1 MRGIRRAGP
10 TGHRQSIPPT
20 ICCGVR
26 WTCSF
31 RLSAVGAGCLVSA
44 GAPSVLHM
52 CSNLRSRSATFAG
65 RSWILRRILCRECA
79 ACKPAYRQL
88 RSWSV
93 FEGPVRNAI
102 HRLKYRRDIGL
113 GEALAPQVAESFAAL
128 HWPIELVIPV
138 PLGRKRLAERGY
150 NQVSLIARP
159 LSMLLRIAY
168 SPAALVRQQETRSQV
183 GLSPADR
190 RRNVRGAFQA
200 NKFRV
205 DGRIVLLMDDV
216 ATTGSTLSSCAEA
229 LYAAGARDVFA
240 FSVARALPRHGLR
253 GV

>member
-1 MRGIRRAGP
+1 MDLLF
-10 TGHRQSIPPT
+10 PPQ
-20 ICCGVR
+20 CGGCRLPGFR
-26 WTCSF
+26 WCPDCAAHVQHPAQPLCDVCGTQ
-31 RLSAVGAGCLVSA
+31 LDTPAK
-44 GAPSVLHM
+44 
-52 CSNLRSRSATFAG
+52 
-65 RSWILRRILCRECA
+65 LCRECA
-79 ACKPAYRQL
+79 AIRPAFRQL

-113 GEALAPQVAESFAAL
+113 GEALAPQVAESVAAL
-128 HWPIELVIPV
+128 GWPMNMVVPV
-138 PLGRKRLAERGY
+138 PLGRKRLEERGY

-159 LSMLLRIAY
+159 LSMSMRIAY

-183 GLSPADR
+183 GLSQAER
-190 RRNVRGAFQA
+190 RQNVRGAFQA
-200 NKFRV
+200 NKARV

-240 FSVARALPRHGLR
+240 FSVSRALPRHGLR

>member
-1 MRGIRRAGP
+1 MDTPAK
-10 TGHRQSIPPT
+10 
-20 ICCGVR
+20 
-26 WTCSF
+26 
-31 RLSAVGAGCLVSA
+31 
-44 GAPSVLHM
+44 
-52 CSNLRSRSATFAG
+52 
-65 RSWILRRILCRECA
+65 LCRECA
-79 ACKPAYRQL
+79 AIRPAFRQL

-113 GEALAPQVAESFAAL
+113 GEALAPQVAESVAAL
-128 HWPIELVIPV
+128 GWPMNMVVPV
-138 PLGRKRLAERGY
+138 PLGRKRLEERGY

-159 LSMLLRIAY
+159 LSMSMRIAY

-183 GLSPADR
+183 GLSQAER
-190 RRNVRGAFQA
+190 RQNVRGAFQA
-200 NKFRV
+200 NKARV

-240 FSVARALPRHGLR
+240 FSVSRALPRHGLR